1 MFDKFLAMTPDFSD
15 LFALIVTQILF
26 IFIDFVASARIK
38 DIGDIRCTLRKIAYM
53 QLKLNILKKM

>member
-1 MFDKFLAMTPDFSD
+1 MTPDFSD

-38 DIGDIRCTLRKIAYM
+38 DIGDISCTLRKIAYM